1 LKGYHIVFNSVWDF
15 SLAVATAVTVAAYV
29 AAAAAA
35 AVASIAAIAPGA
47 AFAMEMGMRMAPIV
61 AVIII
66 ACEMHFKRNSSRK
79 NGSHRSVSLF
89 PKSR

>member
-1 LKGYHIVFNSVWDF
+1 MKGYHIVFNSVWDF

-29 AAAAAA
+29 AAAAA

>member
-29 AAAAAA
+29 AAAA